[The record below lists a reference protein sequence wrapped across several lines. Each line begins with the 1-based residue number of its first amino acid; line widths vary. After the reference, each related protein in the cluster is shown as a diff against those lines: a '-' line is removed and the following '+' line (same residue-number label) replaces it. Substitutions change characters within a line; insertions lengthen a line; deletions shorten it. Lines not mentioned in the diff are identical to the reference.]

1 MNPLTPALRREL
13 RAKAHHLQPVVSVG
27 QHGLTP
33 SVLKEI
39 DVNLLAHQL
48 IKVRVFDDEREAREA
63 MLERICT
70 ALDALPV
77 QHIGKLLV
85 VWRRATEPPPA
96 KPAARP
102 SCVRS
107 NTAAASKGA
116 RGKAGSTAKETTMA
130 KSTPMA
136 RRPRSPMARTTT
148 RPAAPRSTGGAAG
161 RTPSAQARRRRGQG
175 A

>member
-13 RAKAHHLQPVVSVG
+13 RAKAHHLHPVVSVG

-33 SVLKEI
+33 AVLKEI

-48 IKVRVFDDEREAREA
+48 IKVRVFTDEREAREA

-70 ALDALPV
+70 ALDASPV

-85 VWRRATEPPPA
+85 VWRRAPEPPA
-96 KPAARP
+96 EKPAARP
-102 SCVRS
+102 AG
-107 NTAAASKGA
+107 T
-116 RGKAGSTAKETTMA
+116 RGRTKAGATAKEKTMA
-130 KSTPMA
+130 KSAPQA
-136 RRPRSPMARTTT
+136 RRPRSPLARTTA
-148 RPAAPRSTGGAAG
+148 RPAAPRSTGAAAG

-175 A
+175 K

>member
-13 RAKAHHLQPVVSVG
+13 RAKAHHLHPVVSVG

-39 DVNLLAHQL
+39 DANLLAHQL
-48 IKVRVFDDEREAREA
+48 IKVRVFADEREAREA

-70 ALDALPV
+70 TLDASPV

-85 VWRRATEPPPA
+85 VWRRAPEPPAAKAENRPAGTRARASAAGKGTRA
-96 KPAARP
+96 KP
-102 SCVRS
+102 
-107 NTAAASKGA
+107 
-116 RGKAGSTAKETTMA
+116 GSTAKDKTMA
-130 KSTPMA
+130 KSAPQA
-136 RRPRSPMARTTT
+136 RRPRSPLARTTA
-148 RPAAPRSTGGAAG
+148 RPASPRSTGGAAG

>member
-1 MNPLTPALRREL
+1 MIPLTPALRREL
-13 RAKAHHLQPVVSVG
+13 RAKAHHLDPVVIVG

-33 SVLKEI
+33 AVLKEI

-48 IKVRVFDDEREAREA
+48 IKVRVFTDERGAREA

-70 ALDALPV
+70 ALDASPV

-85 VWRRATEPPPA
+85 VWRRSPEPSA
-96 KPAARP
+96 EKPAARP
-102 SCVRS
+102 AGTRAR
-107 NTAAASKGA
+107 TKPGASV
-116 RGKAGSTAKETTMA
+116 KEKTMA
-130 KSTPMA
+130 KSAPQA
-136 RRPRSPMARTTT
+136 RRPRSPLARTTA

-175 A
+175 K